1 MESEFMYR
9 GRIISKKVR
18 LDGLVFD
25 SEMESDYYKVLKE
38 KEKNKEIKDLSLQV
52 KFVLLPEFI
61 INDKKNNSLVYIA
74 DFTYRDLDNTLHVVD
89 VKGMLTDEF
98 KIKKKLF
105 EYFYRTP
112 LEIIVYEAKSKTWMS
127 FEEKEKLKRER
138 KKAKS
143 KETKEL
149 KTTLLEIEK
158 KKKRYN
164 ALKEKFKNKGKLTPK
179 EKETYLNLEKEL
191 LGNN

>member
-9 GRIISKKVR
+9 GRIISKKVK

-25 SEMESDYYKVLKE
+25 SEMESEYYKVLKE
-38 KEKNKEIKDLSLQV
+38 KERKKEIKDLSLQV
-52 KFVLLPEFI
+52 KYVLLPEFT

-149 KTTLLEIEK
+149 KSALLKIES

-164 ALKEKFKNKGKLTPK
+164 ALKEKFKSKGRLTPK

>member
-9 GRIISKKVR
+9 GRIISKKVK

-25 SEMESDYYKVLKE
+25 SEMESEYYKVLKE
-38 KEKNKEIKDLSLQV
+38 KERNKEIKDLSLQV
-52 KFVLLPEFI
+52 KYVLLPEFI

-158 KKKRYN
+158 KKKKYN
-164 ALKEKFKNKGKLTPK
+164 SLKEKFKSKGKLTPK

>member
-9 GRIISKKVR
+9 GRIISKKVK

-25 SEMESDYYKVLKE
+25 SEMESEYYKVLKE
-38 KEKNKEIKDLSLQV
+38 KERNKEIKDLSLQV
-52 KFVLLPEFI
+52 KYVLLPEFI

-105 EYFYRTP
+105 EYFYHVP

-149 KTTLLEIEK
+149 KSALLKIES

-164 ALKEKFKNKGKLTPK
+164 ALKEKFKSKGELTPK